1 MRTPEQNRGVSESTH
16 SSSSATA
23 GSEYEWLNS
32 KTPIPP
38 AVSMDPTPKFLAY
51 AGLVTGLWSSILSL
65 AVYGFARLIGV
76 PMVVETDRLPEVISW
91 IAVIVVPLA
100 AAEAGA
106 MASLLLRGRKH
117 ARSIVLWTG
126 TVIAIASL
134 AFPIMRSELVSTA
147 IWLSIPHLITWFLVV
162 PQIARIIGDSE
173 PGARIDRPVL

>member
-1 MRTPEQNRGVSESTH
+1 MPESTH
-16 SSSSATA
+16 STSRG
-23 GSEYEWLNS
+23 GSGVTPQWLTS

-76 PMVVETDRLPEVISW
+76 PMVVETDRVPEVISW

-106 MASLLLRGRKH
+106 MASLLLRGKKH
-117 ARSIVLWTG
+117 ARSIVYWIG

-134 AFPIMRSELVSTA
+134 AFPIMRSELISTA
-147 IWLSIPHLITWFLVV
+147 IWLSIPHVITWFLVV

-173 PGARIDRPVL
+173 PGARVDRPVL

>member
-1 MRTPEQNRGVSESTH
+1 MSSPEHNRGVPSSTQPT
-16 SSSSATA
+16 SDDLA
-23 GSEYEWLNS
+23 GSVPKWLTS

-51 AGLVTGLWSSILSL
+51 AGLVTGLWSSLLSL
-65 AVYGFARLIGV
+65 GVYGFARLIGV

-106 MASLLLRGRKH
+106 MASLLMRGRKH
-117 ARSIVLWTG
+117 ARSVVFWTG

-134 AFPIMRSELVSTA
+134 GFTIMRSELISTA
-147 IWLSIPHLITWFLVV
+147 IWLSIPHVITWFLVV

-173 PGARIDRPVL
+173 PGARVDRPVL